1 MHFKAYI
8 FTAATTHKLPLQLQA
23 FYLRVCV
30 CVKNG
35 KQFAIF
41 LCCDFFKR
49 PLYPL
54 FCNVFLTGCTRHILH
69 VFFVN

>member
-1 MHFKAYI
+1 MHTLCLRLYLALYIISQGGFEMHFKVYI

-23 FYLRVCV
+23 VYLRVCV

-41 LCCDFFKR
+41 
-49 PLYPL
+49 
-54 FCNVFLTGCTRHILH
+54 
-69 VFFVN
+69 FVL

>member
-1 MHFKAYI
+1 MHFKVYI

-23 FYLRVCV
+23 VYLRVCV

-41 LCCDFFKR
+41 
-49 PLYPL
+49 
-54 FCNVFLTGCTRHILH
+54 
-69 VFFVN
+69 FVL